1 MLNHSHVIH
10 QLTEAQKLR
19 LLTDIHST
27 EDPGLN
33 ALGVPRVRWRNAYAG
48 RKAAYPS
55 PSFLACSWDE
65 ELVGEVTE
73 ALCRE
78 ELARGGCHL
87 VLPSP
92 KPKLTPYGDALS
104 EDPCL
109 SARLSSAAL
118 TGALRTG
125 ASVSPA
131 GYGLTPSEWADTEG
145 DQAARFVRT
154 FLHVPFRTLSRV
166 GGYAGFVTEGDR
178 PAVGISW
185 EKPRLFCHAAT
196 PAETV
201 KALSEGKICLRGSE
215 EGLRLALANYR
226 RIRGAVEKGKAAM
239 GDLVAA
245 CSAGEA
251 ISPEEIDAAL
261 DRLLDFAFACEGVKA
276 TEALSAAD
284 RDALARHAFLA
295 SAVLLE
301 NRCGG
306 KSKRPLLPLGTPRRM
321 GIIGAVAMDNPG
333 ALSGMT
339 AVLVSKGHTLTGTAR
354 GYAKDG
360 RRDDAL
366 TEEALE
372 LAARSDTILLFVGTT
387 PEAEAAME
395 REGIRTLPP
404 PQRALCDRLSRMDK
418 EIILVVSSRVSLD
431 MSFVTHAVHPFGAVL
446 WADVTPPA
454 APGALADILIG
465 AHSPSGR
472 LPVTLCA
479 HSREAAAC
487 HRDRKVGSFVGYRY
501 YDTVGCGALYPFG
514 HGLSYTTF
522 RYSHL
527 REENGNVIFTVK
539 NTGKMAGVEIAQV
552 YMGMEDSAVLRPRK
566 ELVGFARVDLKPG
579 EATTVTLPVGEHFEP
594 DEPIEIEKGRY
605 TVYVGASVSDIRL
618 TRTRFGGSVVLPPD
632 GEDPAEYLPTL
643 SNIQTQRY
651 VMEAER
657 KPMKSSLRNLISG
670 IVALCLAG
678 GLKVYEIV
686 TLADSVFLNVI
697 AVILAIGSAV
707 FFGMEF
713 MDRRKRTALEQE
725 ALDADTAVLFS
736 EADAVPG
743 LSVTTLFDDELYVPE
758 FPKDAEDTEDTEEY
772 DHYADVDKSLT
783 FDKAA
788 AELSAYAA
796 ASGLLLREDTVRAM
810 LAALASSRLLVVRD
824 MEAETLSALVTVLS
838 GYFASATSVESAD
851 GATTE
856 ADLLIGWQE
865 DGTAMPR
872 GLLSVMEAA
881 ARERGRIHV
890 AALTDV
896 DPKTAAAYLVPFARH
911 AHAPTSG
918 VTVSVTSPGG
928 EVSRHRIPENLW
940 LVLSLKSGAA
950 LCDLPSFLS
959 EAATHHAWDGEN
971 TAPAPEGASAVA
983 HFGYGQMDYLC
994 DSLLSRFAVE
1004 EDTWKRID
1012 RLEAYAARFSDFR
1025 IGNKLW
1031 RNLEVYMAVL
1041 MELSQS
1047 EASARDAALAALLMP
1062 GLLAALSGKLPREE
1076 RSFSETLD
1084 SILGDGSVPLCQK
1097 TIKESGADLR

>member
-33 ALGVPRVRWRNAYAG
+33 ALGVPRVRWKNAYAG
-48 RKAAYPS
+48 RNTRYPS

-73 ALCRE
+73 ALCRG
-78 ELARGGCHL
+78 ELARGSCHL

-92 KPKLTPYGDALS
+92 KPKLTPYGNALS

-109 SARLSSAAL
+109 SARLAAAAL

-125 ASVSPA
+125 ASVSPE
-131 GYGLTPSEWADTEG
+131 GYGLTSSEWADTEG

-154 FLHVPFRTLSRV
+154 FLHTPFRTLSRV
-166 GGYAGFVTEGDR
+166 GGYTGFVTEGDR

-185 EKPRLFCHAAT
+185 EKTRFFCYAAT
-196 PAETV
+196 PADTV
-201 KALSEGKICLRGSE
+201 KALSEGKICLSGSE
-215 EGLRLALANYR
+215 EGLRLAMANYR
-226 RIRGAVEKGKAAM
+226 RLRGAVETGKAAM
-239 GDLVAA
+239 GDLAAA

-261 DRLLDFAFACEGVKA
+261 DRLLDFAFACEGVKT
-276 TEALSAAD
+276 TEALSAD
-284 RDALARHAFLA
+284 DTDALARHAFLA

-306 KSKRPLLPLGTPRRM
+306 KSKCPLLPLGKPRRL
-321 GIIGAVAMDNPG
+321 GIIGAVAMEDPD
-333 ALSGMT
+333 ALAGMT
-339 AVLVSKGHTLTGTAR
+339 AVLTAKGHTLTGTAH
-354 GYAKDG
+354 GYAMDG

-366 TEEALE
+366 TKEALE
-372 LAARSDTILLFVGTT
+372 LAARSDTVLLFVGTT
-387 PEAEAAME
+387 PETETAMR
-395 REGIRTLPP
+395 REGLCTLPP
-404 PQRALCDRLSRMDK
+404 PQRALCHQLSRLDR
-418 EIILVVSSRVSLD
+418 EVIVVVSSRVSLD
-431 MSFVTHAVHPFGAVL
+431 MSFVTHAIHPFGAVL

-454 APGALADILIG
+454 ALGALADILVG
-465 AHSPSGR
+465 AHSPSGH

-522 RYSHL
+522 RYSNL
-527 REENGNVIFTVK
+527 REENGNVIFTVR
-539 NTGKMAGVEIAQV
+539 NTGKVAGVEIAQV

-566 ELVGFARVDLKPG
+566 ELVGYARVDLQPG
-579 EATTVTLPVGEHFEP
+579 EATTVTLPVGEHVEP

-618 TRTRFGGSVVLPPD
+618 TRTRRGGSTVLTPD
-632 GEDPAEYLPTL
+632 GEDPADYLPTL

-670 IVALCLAG
+670 IVAICLAG
-678 GLKVYEIV
+678 GLKIYEIV

-697 AVILAIGSAV
+697 AVILAIGAAV

-725 ALDADTAVLFS
+725 ALDADTAALFS

-743 LSVTTLFDDELYVPE
+743 LSVTALFDDELYIPE
-758 FPKDAEDTEDTEEY
+758 TPKDVEETEGY
-772 DHYADVDKSLT
+772 DHYADVDKTLP
-783 FDKAA
+783 FGKAA

-796 ASGLLLREDTVRAM
+796 ASGLLLKEDTVRAL

-824 MEAETLSALVTVLS
+824 MGAETLSALITVLS

-851 GATTE
+851 GAGTE
-856 ADLLIGWQE
+856 ADLLYEWQE
-865 DGTAMPR
+865 DGTAISH

-896 DPKTAAAYLVPFARH
+896 DPKTAAAYLVPFYRH

-918 VTVSVTSPGG
+918 VAISVTDLSG
-928 EVSRHRIPENLW
+928 EVSQFRIPENLW
-940 LVLSLKSGAA
+940 LVLSLKSGAS
-950 LCDLPSFLS
+950 LCDLPPFLS
-959 EAATHHAWDGEN
+959 EAATHHIWDAEI
-971 TAPAPEGASAVA
+971 TAPAPEGPSAVT

-1041 MELSQS
+1041 MELSCS
-1047 EASARDAALAALLMP
+1047 ESSARDAALAALLMP
-1062 GLLAALSGKLPREE
+1062 GLLATLSGKLPREE

>member
-10 QLTEAQKLR
+10 KLTEAQKLR

-33 ALGVPRVRWRNAYAG
+33 ALGVPRVCWRTAFAG

-78 ELARGGCHL
+78 ALSSGNNHL

-104 EDPCL
+104 EDPYL

-125 ASVSPA
+125 ASVSPE
-131 GYGLTPSEWADTEG
+131 GYGFTPSERGDAEG
-145 DQAARFVRT
+145 DQAARFART

-166 GGYAGFVTEGDR
+166 GGYAGFVTEGSC
-178 PAVGISW
+178 PAVEISG
-185 EKPRLFCHAAT
+185 ERSRLFCRTEA

-201 KALSEGKICLRGSE
+201 MALCKGQICLKGSE
-215 EGLRLALANYR
+215 DGLKLALANYR
-226 RIRGAVEKGKAAM
+226 RLRNAVEHGKATT
-239 GDLVAA
+239 GDLMAA

-251 ISPEEIDAAL
+251 ISPEEMDAAL

-276 TEALSAAD
+276 TEAPSSADA
-284 RDALARHAFLA
+284 RALAHYAALA
-295 SAVLLE
+295 SVVLLE
-301 NRCGG
+301 NRCNG
-306 KSKRPLLPLGTPRRM
+306 KSKRPLLPLGTPRRL
-321 GIIGAVAMDNPG
+321 GIIGAVAMEDPE

-339 AVLVSKGHTLTGTAR
+339 ATLAAKGHTLTGTAR
-354 GYAKDG
+354 GYEKDG
-360 RRDDAL
+360 RRDEAL
-366 TEEALE
+366 TREALE
-372 LAARSDTILLFVGTT
+372 LAARSDTVLLFVGTT
-387 PEAEAAME
+387 PEMEASME

-404 PQRALCDRLSRMDK
+404 PQRALCDRLSCLDK
-418 EIILVVSSRVSLD
+418 EIIVVVSSRVSLD
-431 MSFVTHAVHPFGAVL
+431 MSFVTRAVRPFGAVL

-454 APGALADILIG
+454 ALGALADILVG
-465 AHSPSGR
+465 AQNPSGR

-479 HSREAAAC
+479 HSREADAC

-522 RYSHL
+522 RYSGL
-527 REENGNVIFTVK
+527 REEDGNVIFTVK

-566 ELVGFARVDLKPG
+566 ELVGFAHVTLAPG
-579 EATTVTLPVGEHFEP
+579 EKTTVTLPIGAHFEP
-594 DEPIEIEKGRY
+594 DEPLEIEKGRY
-605 TVYVGASVSDIRL
+605 TVYVGASVKDIRL
-618 TRTRFGGSVVLPPD
+618 TRTRLGGSVVLPSD
-632 GEDPAEYLPTL
+632 GEDPADYLPTL
-643 SNIQTQRY
+643 SNIQTKRY

-678 GLKVYEIV
+678 GLKIYEIV

-713 MDRRKRTALEQE
+713 MDRRKRTALERE
-725 ALDADTAVLFS
+725 ALDADTAALFS
-736 EADAVPG
+736 DADSVPS
-743 LSVTTLFDDELYVPE
+743 LSVDTLFEDEIYVPE
-758 FPKDAEDTEDTEEY
+758 EREDVEEAEEY
-772 DHYADVDKSLT
+772 DHLADVDKTLT
-783 FDKAA
+783 LTRAA

-796 ASGLLLREDTVRAM
+796 ASGLLLKEDTVHAL
-810 LAALASSRLLVVRD
+810 LAALASSRLLIVKD
-824 MEAETLSALVTVLS
+824 MSGEMLSSLVSTLG
-838 GYFASATSVESAD
+838 GYFTAVTSTESAR
-851 GATTE
+851 GVSSE
-856 ADLLIGWQE
+856 AGLLFDERE
-865 DGTAMPR
+865 DGSLAPR
-872 GLLSVMEAA
+872 GLFSVMENA
-881 ARERGRIHV
+881 ARERGRLHV
-890 AALTDV
+890 AALTEV
-896 DPKTAAAYLVPFARH
+896 DPATAATYLVPFARY
-911 AHAPTSG
+911 AQAPTSG
-918 VTVSVTSPGG
+918 VTISMHTPDG
-928 EVSRHRIPENLW
+928 EVSRCRIPENLW
-940 LVLSLKSGAA
+940 LVLSLKSGAVP
-950 LCDLPSFLS
+950 CELPAFLS
-959 EAATHHAWDGEN
+959 EAATLHAWDGEI
-971 TAPAPEGASAVA
+971 TAPALGGPSTVA
-983 HFGYGQMDYLC
+983 HFGYGQMGYLC
-994 DSLLSRFAVE
+994 DGLLSRFAVE

-1031 RNLEVYMAVL
+1031 RNLETYMAVL
-1041 MELSQS
+1041 MELSHS
-1047 EASARDAALAALLMP
+1047 EASARDAALASLLMP
-1062 GLLAALSGKLPREE
+1062 SLTSALSGKLPREE
-1076 RSFSETLD
+1076 RSLTETLD
-1084 SILGDGSVPLCQK
+1084 HLLGEGSVPLCQK
-1097 TIKESGADLR
+1097 AVKESGADLR

>member
-10 QLTEAQKLR
+10 QLSEAQKLR

-48 RKAAYPS
+48 RKATYPS

-78 ELARGGCHL
+78 ELARGDCHL

-92 KPKLTPYGDALS
+92 KPKLTPYGEALS
-104 EDPCL
+104 EDPHL
-109 SARLSSAAL
+109 SARLAAAAL

-125 ASVSPA
+125 ASVSPE
-131 GYGLTPSEWADTEG
+131 GYGLTSSERG
-145 DQAARFVRT
+145 DVGGEQALRFTRT
-154 FLHVPFRTLSRV
+154 FLRLPFRTLARV
-166 GGYAGFVTEGDR
+166 GGYAGLVTEGDF
-178 PAVGISW
+178 PASEIS
-185 EKPRLFCHAAT
+185 EETTRFFCRAVT
-196 PAETV
+196 PSETV
-201 KALSEGKICLRGSE
+201 KALSEGKICLSGSE

-226 RIRGAVEKGKAAM
+226 RLRGAVETGKAAM
-239 GDLVAA
+239 GDLAAA

-261 DRLLDFAFACEGVKA
+261 DRLLDFAFACEGVKT
-276 TEALSAAD
+276 TEALSAVD
-284 RDALARHAFLA
+284 TDALARHASLA

-306 KSKRPLLPLGTPRRM
+306 KSKRPLLPLRAPRR
-321 GIIGAVAMDNPG
+321 ICVIGTAVMENPE
-333 ALSGMT
+333 AISGMT
-339 AVLVSKGHTLTGTAR
+339 AILTAKGHTLTGTAH
-354 GYAKDG
+354 GYAMDG
-360 RRDDAL
+360 HRDDAL

-372 LAARSDTILLFVGTT
+372 LAAGSDTILLFVGTT
-387 PEAEAAME
+387 PEAEASME
-395 REGIRTLPP
+395 REGLRTLPP
-404 PQRALCDRLSRMDK
+404 PQRALCDRLSHLDK

-431 MSFVTHAVHPFGAVL
+431 MSFVTHAIHPFGAVL

-454 APGALADILIG
+454 ALGALADILVG

-479 HSREAAAC
+479 HSPETAAC

-522 RYSHL
+522 RYSNL
-527 REENGNVIFTVK
+527 REENGNVIFTVR
-539 NTGKMAGVEIAQV
+539 NTGKVAGVEIAQV

-566 ELVGFARVDLKPG
+566 ELVGYARVDLQPG
-579 EATTVTLPVGEHFEP
+579 EATTVTLPVGEHVEP

-618 TRTRFGGSVVLPPD
+618 TRTRRGGSTVLTPD
-632 GEDPAEYLPTL
+632 GEDPADYLPTL

-678 GLKVYEIV
+678 GLKIYEIV

-697 AVILAIGSAV
+697 AVILAIGAAV

-725 ALDADTAVLFS
+725 ALDADTAALFS

-743 LSVTTLFDDELYVPE
+743 LSVTALFDDELYIPE
-758 FPKDAEDTEDTEEY
+758 TPKDVEETEEY
-772 DHYADVDKSLT
+772 DHYADVDKTLS
-783 FDKAA
+783 FGKAA

-796 ASGLLLREDTVRAM
+796 SSGLLLREDTVRAM

-824 MEAETLSALVTVLS
+824 MEDETLSALIKVLS

-851 GATTE
+851 GAGTE
-856 ADLLIGWQE
+856 ADLLFGWQE

-918 VTVSVTSPGG
+918 VAVSVTSPGG

-959 EAATHHAWDGEN
+959 EAATHHAWDAEI
-971 TAPAPEGASAVA
+971 TAPAPEGPSAVA

-1041 MELSQS
+1041 MELSCS
-1047 EASARDAALAALLMP
+1047 ETSARDAALAALLMP

-1076 RSFSETLD
+1076 RSLAETLD

-1097 TIKESGADLR
+1097 TVKESGADLR